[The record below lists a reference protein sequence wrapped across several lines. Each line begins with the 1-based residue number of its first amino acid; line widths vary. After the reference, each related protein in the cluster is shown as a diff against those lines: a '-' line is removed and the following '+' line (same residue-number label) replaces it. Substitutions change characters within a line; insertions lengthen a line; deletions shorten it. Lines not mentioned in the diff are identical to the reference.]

1 MSHLSPSSLEPQPY
15 QCIISTEIAPE
26 PPFEF
31 TSLRTL
37 GQALQSSVCGD
48 YLAYEGEEQ
57 DDQMVAEGVYL
68 VGGQRWDQIDLGRSD
83 EQELGLNRK
92 GEWHESL
99 VDLCCT
105 DIEV

>member
-1 MSHLSPSSLEPQPY
+1 
-15 QCIISTEIAPE
+15 
-26 PPFEF
+26 
-31 TSLRTL
+31 
-37 GQALQSSVCGD
+37 
-48 YLAYEGEEQ
+48 
-57 DDQMVAEGVYL
+57 MVAEGVYL